1 MTPNVCITFN
11 LATTD
16 ATAEL
21 GFEAWIDQRKFLDL
35 DHVKE
40 TQPVTVDLEDTD
52 GAEHELRLILKNKTA
67 EHTRIDEHGNI
78 LTDARIIISDIAFD
92 EIQLGHMFYKHA
104 VYTHDFNGTGEI
116 IQDKFYSE
124 LGCNGTMSLKFTTP
138 MYLWL
143 LEHM

>member
-1 MTPNVCITFN
+1 MTSTVSISFN

-21 GFEAWIDQRKFLDL
+21 GFEAWINQRKVLDL

-40 TQPVTVDLEDTD
+40 TQKITVELDDQDDT
-52 GAEHELRLILKNKTA
+52 EHELRLLLKNKTT
-67 EHTRIDEHGNI
+67 EHTQVDEHGII
-78 LTDARIIISDIAFD
+78 LADARLLITDVAFD
-92 EIQLGHMFYKHA
+92 EIRLGHMFVEQA
-104 VYTHDFNGTGEI
+104 VYTHDFNGTGKATE
-116 IQDKFYSE
+116 DKFYGE
-124 LGCNGTMSLKFTTP
+124 LGCNGIVSLKFATP

>member
-1 MTPNVCITFN
+1 MTPTVCITFN

-21 GFEAWIDQRKFLDL
+21 GFEAWIDDRKFLDV

-40 TQPVTVDLEDTD
+40 TQSVTVELDDQDDT
-52 GAEHELRLILKNKTA
+52 EHELRLVLKNKTGA
-67 EHTRIDEHGNI
+67 HTQVDEHGNI
-78 LTDARIIISDIAFD
+78 VADARLLITDVAFD
-92 EIQLGHMFYKHA
+92 EIRLGHMFAEKA
-104 VYTHDFNGTGEI
+104 VYTHEFNGHGKYSKE
-116 IQDKFYSE
+116 KFYGE
-124 LGCNGTMSLKFTTP
+124 MGCNGTVILKFNTP

>member
-1 MTPNVCITFN
+1 MTPKVTITFN

-21 GFEAWIDQRKFLDL
+21 GFEAWIDDRKFLDV

-40 TQPVTVDLEDTD
+40 TQPVTVELEDQD
-52 GAEHELRLILKNKTA
+52 GAEHELRLVLKNKTGA
-67 EHTRIDEHGNI
+67 HTQVDEHGNI
-78 LTDARIIISDIAFD
+78 VTDARLLITDVAFD
-92 EIQLGHMFYKHA
+92 EIRLGHMFVEQA
-104 VYTHDFNGTGEI
+104 VYTHDFNGTGKATV
-116 IQDKFYSE
+116 DKFYGE
-124 LGCNGTMSLKFTTP
+124 LGCNGTVSLKFSTP

>member
-1 MTPNVCITFN
+1 MTPTVCITFN

-21 GFEAWIDQRKFLDL
+21 GFEVWIDQRKVLDV

-40 TQPVTVDLEDTD
+40 TQSVAVELDDEDNT
-52 GAEHELRLILKNKTA
+52 EHELRLVLKNKTTA
-67 EHTRIDEHGNI
+67 HTRVDEHGNI
-78 LTDARIIISDIAFD
+78 VADARLQITDMAFD
-92 EIQLGHMFYKHA
+92 EIQLKNIFVEQA
-104 VYTHDFNGTGEI
+104 VYTHDFNGTGETT
-116 IQDKFYSE
+116 QDKFYSE
-124 LGCNGTMSLKFTTP
+124 LGCNGTVSLKFATP

>member
-1 MTPNVCITFN
+1 MTPKITITFN

-21 GFEAWIDQRKFLDL
+21 GFEAWINERKFWDV

-40 TQPVTVDLEDTD
+40 TQPVSVELDDEDD
-52 GAEHELRLILKNKTA
+52 VAHELRLVLKNKTA

-78 LTDARIIISDIAFD
+78 VADARLLISDVAFD
-92 EIQLGHMFYKHA
+92 EIKLGHMLVEQA
-104 VYTHDFNGTGEI
+104 VYTHDFNGTGKATE
-116 IQDKFYSE
+116 DKFYGE
-124 LGCNGTMSLKFTTP
+124 LGCNGTVSLKFATP

>member
-1 MTPNVCITFN
+1 MTPKVTITFN

-16 ATAEL
+16 AMAEL

-40 TQPVTVDLEDTD
+40 TQPVTVELDDQDDT
-52 GAEHELRLILKNKTA
+52 AHELRLVLKNKTS
-67 EHTRIDEHGNI
+67 ENTQVDEQGNI
-78 LTDARIIISDIAFD
+78 IADARLLITDLAFD
-92 EIQLGHMFYKHA
+92 EIQLGHMLVEQA
-104 VYTHDFNGTGEI
+104 VYTHDFNGNGTT
-116 IQDKFYSE
+116 IQDKFYGE
-124 LGCNGTMSLKFTTP
+124 LGCNGTVSLKFATP

>member
-1 MTPNVCITFN
+1 MTPTVCITFN

-40 TQPVTVDLEDTD
+40 TQKITVELDDQD
-52 GAEHELRLILKNKTA
+52 DAEHELRLVLKNKTT
-67 EHTRIDEHGNI
+67 EHTQVDEHGNI
-78 LTDARIIISDIAFD
+78 LADARLLITDVAFD
-92 EIQLGHMFYKHA
+92 EILLGHMLVEQA
-104 VYTHDFNGTGEI
+104 VYTHNFNGNGNTT
-116 IQDKFYSE
+116 QAKFYGE
-124 LGCNGTMSLKFTTP
+124 LGCNGTVILKFTTP
-138 MYLWL
+138 MYLWF

>member
-1 MTPNVCITFN
+1 MTPKVTITFN

-21 GFEAWIDQRKFLDL
+21 GFEAWIDQRKFLDV

-40 TQPVTVDLEDTD
+40 TQPVTVELDDQD
-52 GAEHELRLILKNKTA
+52 DAEHELRLVLKNKTA
-67 EHTRIDEHGNI
+67 EHTQVDEQGNI
-78 LTDARIIISDIAFD
+78 ITDARLLITDVAFD
-92 EIQLGHMFYKHA
+92 EIRLGHMFFEQA
-104 VYTHDFNGTGEI
+104 VYTHDFNGTGAI
-116 IQDKFYSE
+116 TQDKFYGE
-124 LGCNGTMSLKFTTP
+124 LGCNGTVSLKFATP

>member
-1 MTPNVCITFN
+1 MTPMVTITFN

-21 GFEAWIDQRKFLDL
+21 GFEAWIDDRKFLDV

-40 TQPVTVDLEDTD
+40 TQPVTVELEDQD
-52 GAEHELRLILKNKTA
+52 GAEHELRLVLKNKTTA
-67 EHTRIDEHGNI
+67 HTQVDEHGNI
-78 LTDARIIISDIAFD
+78 VADARLQITDVAFD
-92 EIQLGHMFYKHA
+92 EIRLGHMFFEQA
-104 VYTHDFNGTGEI
+104 VYTHDFNGTGKATV
-116 IQDKFYSE
+116 DKFYGE
-124 LGCNGTMSLKFTTP
+124 LGCNGTVSLKFTTP

>member
-1 MTPNVCITFN
+1 MTSTVSITFN
-11 LATTD
+11 LSTTD
-16 ATAEL
+16 AMAEL

-40 TQPVTVDLEDTD
+40 TQPVTVELDDQD
-52 GAEHELRLILKNKTA
+52 DAEHELRLVLKNKTA
-67 EHTRIDEHGNI
+67 EHTQVDEQGNI
-78 LTDARIIISDIAFD
+78 ITDARLLITDLAFD
-92 EIQLGHMFYKHA
+92 EITLGHMLVEQA
-104 VYTHDFNGTGEI
+104 VYTHDFNGNGTT

-124 LGCNGTMSLKFTTP
+124 LGCNGTVSLKFTTP